1 MKLFK
6 LFLIIMFLTAS
17 TLSFAES
24 IFLKDGSIFEGK
36 IIKET
41 DKSATIDT
49 GWGKTREILRKD
61 VLRIIF
67 DLEYKNKKYIYKK
80 GGEVLEAFIV
90 NENFETYTYRTE
102 LLSIKETIIYK
113 LQVDFVS
120 KIKLE
125 SSKAISSVPE
135 KKQLFN
141 RLLGFK
147 IGPLFS
153 FANSTTHPESMFVPG
168 FDFGIGFFDQI
179 FEFEMS
185 MSIGFS
191 GMNTAQNK
199 QFSIF
204 SRLNS
209 NFIFGNVF
217 GFGLGYFVA
226 GSKNEKWLSYPNMD
240 LFHQGLTLGPVL
252 RIPNIL
258 HVTFLMLIPF
268 GSSIYYNTSGNVAN
282 FNANFNFNMLLSV
295 DVYVWKTL
303 SVGITYILMGGEFSR
318 QQDSSPNQP
327 PYSKILFY
335 THQIILNVGYGF
347 NL

>member
-1 MKLFK
+1 MKLLK
-6 LFLIIMFLTAS
+6 LLSIIIFLTIS
-17 TLSFAES
+17 TMSFAES
-24 IFLKDGSIFEGK
+24 IFLKDGSIIEGK

-41 DKSATIDT
+41 DKSATIDL
-49 GWGKTREILRKD
+49 GWGRTKEILRKD

-67 DLEYKNKKYIYKK
+67 DLEYKNKKYIHKK
-80 GGEVLEAFIV
+80 GGDVLAVFIV

-102 LLSIKETIIYK
+102 LLSVNETIIYK

-125 SSKAISSVPE
+125 SGNDKITVPE

-153 FANSTTHPESMFVPG
+153 FANSTTHPEPMFVPG
-168 FDFGIGFFDQI
+168 FNFEMGFFDQI
-179 FEFEMS
+179 FEIEMS
-185 MSIGFS
+185 LSMGFS
-191 GMNTAQNK
+191 GMQTAYNQ

-209 NFIFGNVF
+209 NFIFGNIF
-217 GFGLGYFVA
+217 GFGIGYFIA

-240 LFHQGLTLGPVL
+240 LFHAGLTFGPVL
-252 RIPNIL
+252 RVPNIL
-258 HVTFLMLIPF
+258 HVSFLLLIPF
-268 GSSIYYNTSGNVAN
+268 GSSVYYNTSGNIAN
-282 FNANFNFNMLLSV
+282 YNAQFNFNFLFSL
-295 DVYVWKTL
+295 DIYVWKSL
-303 SVGITYILMGGEFSR
+303 SIGLTYILMGGEYSKTDFG
-318 QQDSSPNQP
+318 PNQP
-327 PYSKILFY
+327 PYTSLLY
-335 THQIILNVGYGF
+335 YSHQIILNAGYGF